1 MGAVLEKGSWSYSY
15 KGLGGGED
23 EDEKS
28 MWHRNSKFNQSLR
41 NSLLFLGIC
50 VVFFCTFMVLSNSL
64 LGLSTL
70 GGANASKKSGD
81 CSSSSATVPQYFQTR

>member
-1 MGAVLEKGSWSYSY
+1 MEKSSWSYKS
-15 KGLGGGED
+15 LENSED

-28 MWHRNSKFNQSLR
+28 VWHPSSKFNQNLR

-50 VVFFCTFMVLSNSL
+50 VVFFCTLTMLSNSL

-70 GGANASKKSGD
+70 GGAKASKHSDD
-81 CSSSSATVPQYFQTR
+81 CSSSSTTVPQYFQTR